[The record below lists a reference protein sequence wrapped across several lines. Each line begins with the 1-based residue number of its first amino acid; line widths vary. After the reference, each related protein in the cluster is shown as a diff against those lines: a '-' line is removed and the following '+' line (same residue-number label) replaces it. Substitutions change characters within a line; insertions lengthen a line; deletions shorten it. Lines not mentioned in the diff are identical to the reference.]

1 MRRFLRRLGRTLKR
15 HLDVCWIVLLWGN
28 VDFVERQGEEEE
40 ERVRLTSR
48 KVGGGNKKCCS

>member
-1 MRRFLRRLGRTLKR
+1 MKR